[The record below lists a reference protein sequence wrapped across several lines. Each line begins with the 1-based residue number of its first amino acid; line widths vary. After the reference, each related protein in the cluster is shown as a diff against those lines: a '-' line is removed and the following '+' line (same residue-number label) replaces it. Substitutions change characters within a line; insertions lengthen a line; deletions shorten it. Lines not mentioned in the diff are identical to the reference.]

1 MEKITAVVVLL
12 ILKSGTV
19 SAGWSVTFEN
29 PNICAIKG
37 SSVDFRCTYNYTDGE
52 TVTKTAWYKGAFKDK
67 IWTRVRLSDFPSYD
81 NRTEYHG
88 DLQHNCSLAIH
99 ELQVN
104 DSGYYYFRFDTNKF
118 GQRSKTS
125 VYLSVTGL
133 SAEVHPEQVR
143 AGDKVTLE
151 CITQC
156 QSPSIVWFKD
166 GLPLAKP
173 EFRAQAEDSGTY
185 FCAVKGQESLHSDP
199 VALDVQY
206 PPTNVSIDVSHSGSL
221 ALGSSVNLTC
231 SSAANPAAE
240 NYTWYRRAS
249 SSSFLLLVGSG
260 EVLSLQSLE
269 ASHTGLYLC
278 QVRNS
283 VGEDNATEV
292 LLTVDRNDI
301 NRVILFVGIGLK
313 VVIVVLL
320 PLVVIWAGR
329 KTCKSAVNNK
339 EHSHDYENVS
349 ASQENK
355 KFKDKI
361 KDKTVTQKEM
371 YV

>member
-199 VALDVQY
+199 VALDVQ
-206 PPTNVSIDVSHSGSL
+206 
-221 ALGSSVNLTC
+221 
-231 SSAANPAAE
+231 
-240 NYTWYRRAS
+240 W
-249 SSSFLLLVGSG
+249 

-320 PLVVIWAGR
+320 PLVVIWAGCPGVR
-329 KTCKSAVNNK
+329 VTVLKAIILS
-339 EHSHDYENVS
+339 SVS
-349 ASQENK
+349 AQYLLAPYHTDE
-355 KFKDKI
+355 F
-361 KDKTVTQKEM
+361 TQKRQQ
-371 YV
+371 V